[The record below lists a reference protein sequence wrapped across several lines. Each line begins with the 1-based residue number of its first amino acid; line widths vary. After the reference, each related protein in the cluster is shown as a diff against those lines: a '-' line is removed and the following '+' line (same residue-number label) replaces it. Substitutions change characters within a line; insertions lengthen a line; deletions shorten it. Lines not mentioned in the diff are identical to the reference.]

1 MSDQPEGDLG
11 EFKFAPE
18 FAEQIADITAC
29 WSCLEYYIS
38 MSIWHLA
45 AVYPAI
51 GACITSQIY
60 TLDGRLKALAALL
73 VLRRAPEA
81 LQTRVNKFA
90 ERVRGPSE
98 IRNRRIHD
106 QWFTDTATAA
116 AGAMK
121 QMEMLARG
129 TLKYGF
135 KTISIAELKEDR
147 AKIIKAMN
155 EAADIRATI
164 EAALPTLPE
173 IPLKELHPIVLHDQ
187 GHEQT
192 RSTDRTFLIYPP
204 KPSQV

>member
-1 MSDQPEGDLG
+1 MTDRRENGLEGF
-11 EFKFAPE
+11 EFAPE
-18 FAEQIADITAC
+18 FAEQIAEITAC

-60 TLDGRLKALAALL
+60 TLDGRLKALASLM
-73 VLRRAPEA
+73 VLRRVPEA

-98 IRNRRIHD
+98 IRNRIIHD
-106 QWFTDTATAA
+106 QWFTSPRPAE
-116 AGAMK
+116 MK

-135 KTISIAELKEDR
+135 KSVTVESLREDH
-147 AKIIKAMN
+147 AKIVKVMR
-155 EAADIRATI
+155 EAADIRSAI
-164 EAALPTLPE
+164 ETALPTLPE
-173 IPLKELHPIVLHDQ
+173 IPLKELHPTVLHDK

-192 RSTDRTFLIYPP
+192 RSRHKSFLLFPP
-204 KPSQV
+204 KPSEA